1 MTMDTRAELATR
13 ALRETLDSLLSPT
26 LRDTLIGE
34 ALALAREGAI
44 PFEPARFREFLTGP
58 LAAALER
65 GLGRELGRSVL
76 QELERVTERLLPQP
90 SFVSMMPPPPRRA
103 RIATSPSGAA
113 RLAGTRPRNAR
124 SPSPPARRAT
134 PLEVPRALRDVTTA
148 TELPRTEPPPGS
160 LPSTMRPPPSR
171 ESFVERMPTHPA
183 RGQAAFPETRVPVSG
198 DLPAGLSWAISD
210 VPSSSPDSVASTA
223 RRLPLV
229 LLSTRDSELVQR
241 FAAWLDPRAAVVRV
255 SRMTEIL
262 GDLDV
267 SPNRRALIVLDCRE
281 PLIRPQALAG
291 IADELPENVRV
302 ALWGAQGSLL
312 RVLHQ
317 ISPATSRWVV
327 FSPEMAETDLAERCV
342 EMVG

>member
-134 PLEVPRALRDVTTA
+134 PPEVPRALRDVTTSA
-148 TELPRTEPPPGS
+148 ELPPTDPPPSS
-160 LPSTMRPPPSR
+160 LPSTLRPPPAR
-171 ESFVERMPTHPA
+171 YSFVDRMPNHPA
-183 RGQAAFPETRVPVSG
+183 
-198 DLPAGLSWAISD
+198 
-210 VPSSSPDSVASTA
+210 
-223 RRLPLV
+223 
-229 LLSTRDSELVQR
+229 
-241 FAAWLDPRAAVVRV
+241 
-255 SRMTEIL
+255 
-262 GDLDV
+262 
-267 SPNRRALIVLDCRE
+267 
-281 PLIRPQALAG
+281 
-291 IADELPENVRV
+291 
-302 ALWGAQGSLL
+302 L
-312 RVLHQ
+312 RQ
-317 ISPATSRWVV
+317 
-327 FSPEMAETDLAERCV
+327 
-342 EMVG
+342 

>member
-1 MTMDTRAELATR
+1 MDTRAELATR

-44 PFEPARFREFLTGP
+44 PFEPSRFRDFVAGP

-65 GLGRELGRSVL
+65 ALGKELGRSVL

-90 SFVSMMPPPPRRA
+90 SFVSMMPPPPSRA

-113 RLAGTRPRNAR
+113 RLISGR
-124 SPSPPARRAT
+124 SRGGSPNRRAT
-134 PLEVPRALRDVTTA
+134 PLEVPRKLREASTA
-148 TELPRTEPPPGS
+148 ELPRTEPPRSP

-171 ESFVERMPTHPA
+171 NSFVERMPTQPA
-183 RGQAAFPETRVPVSG
+183 RGQAAFPETRVPHSG
-198 DLPAGLSWAISD
+198 DLPAGLSWAIGD
-210 VPSSSPDSVASTA
+210 TPSSAPDSVASPS

-255 SRMTEIL
+255 SRMTEII

-267 SPNRRALIVLDCRE
+267 SLKRRALIVLDCRE
-281 PLIRPQALAG
+281 PLVRPQALAG
-291 IADELPENVRV
+291 LADELPETVRV
-302 ALWGAQGSLL
+302 VLWGAQPPLV
-312 RVLHQ
+312 RILHQ
-317 ISPATSRWVV
+317 ISSATTRWAVLA
-327 FSPEMAETDLAERCV
+327 PEMTETELAERCV
-342 EMVG
+342 AMVG